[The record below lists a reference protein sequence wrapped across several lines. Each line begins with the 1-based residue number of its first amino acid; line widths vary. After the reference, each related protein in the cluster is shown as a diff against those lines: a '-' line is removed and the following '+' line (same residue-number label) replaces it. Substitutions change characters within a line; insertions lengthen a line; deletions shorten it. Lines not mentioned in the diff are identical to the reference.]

1 LPNKTVV
8 QARGRQQ
15 NRTRKKI
22 MNEQVIEAL
31 KRSRYRV
38 LTDREDLEEIY
49 RLRHDCYC
57 AEQSISANESGIMT
71 DAFDETDN
79 CVHVAVDMDGKLM
92 ASVRLHL
99 ISKRSPFSPTLE
111 VFPELHEYLERG
123 QTLLDPTRF
132 VVDPTARKERLP
144 LHFLTLRVPVM
155 ATIFYDVDV
164 ALAPVRSEHAAFY
177 RRYLGHEMAIEPR
190 SYPNLTKPIQLLI
203 AKREQRKAVLE
214 RNPIFGPV
222 DDIPSASIDFPT
234 LPGIAVASSG
244 GRHNAA

>member
-1 LPNKTVV
+1 
-8 QARGRQQ
+8 
-15 NRTRKKI
+15 

-38 LTDREDLEEIY
+38 LTGREELEEVF

-57 AEQSISANESGIMT
+57 AEQSISPNEQGIMT
-71 DAFDETDN
+71 DPFDETDN

-99 ISKRSPFSPTLE
+99 VSKLSPASPTLE
-111 VFPELHEYLERG
+111 VFPELQEYLDRG

-132 VVDPTARKERLP
+132 VVDHSARKERLP

-155 ATIFYDVDV
+155 ATIFYDVDI
-164 ALAPVRSEHAAFY
+164 ALAPVRPEHAAFY
-177 RRYLGHEMAIEPR
+177 RRYLGHEAAIEPR
-190 SYPNLTKPIQLLI
+190 KYPGLKKPIELLI
-203 AKREQRKAVLE
+203 AKREQREEVLA
-214 RNPIFGPV
+214 RTPIFGPV
-222 DDIPSASIDFPT
+222 DGIPGANIDFPI

-244 GRHNAA
+244 GRPDAA